1 MRIYGLVQDSIV
13 DGPGLRFVC
22 FVQGCPHRCPGCHNP
37 DSHDSGGG
45 REMAVEEV
53 IGAMR
58 SNPLTDGLTLSGGE
72 PMEQAED
79 CLRLAQAAHGAGL
92 NVWCYTGY
100 QYELLRDRGTAAQRA
115 LLAQLDVLVDGP
127 FLLAQRS
134 LSLPWRGSR
143 NQRLIDVPA
152 SLAAGAVVP
161 WGEDG
166 SIQSAEILLHE
177 NACKGKIIYR

>member
-13 DGPGLRFVC
+13 DGPGFRFAC

-37 DSHDSGGG
+37 DSHNSSGGK
-45 REMAVEEV
+45 EMDVEQV
-53 IGAMR
+53 IQTMR

-72 PMEQAED
+72 PMEQAKE

-100 QYELLRDRGTAAQRA
+100 TYEFLRKAGTPEQNA
-115 LLAQLDVLVDGP
+115 LLEAIDVLVDGP
-127 FLLAQRS
+127 FLLEERT

-143 NQRLIDVPA
+143 NQRLIHVPA
-152 SLAAGAVVP
+152 SLAAGAVITLP
-161 WGEDG
+161 D
-166 SIQSAEILLHE
+166 
-177 NACKGKIIYR
+177 